1 MTAVVRAERLTKDF
15 PTGFWRPRPHRAL
28 DALSFDVP
36 TGGVFGL
43 LGPNGAGKTTTLKLI
58 VDLLRPTSGRAEVL
72 GRPAGDVEARR
83 RLGFLP
89 EHPAFYDHLTAEE
102 LLSYFGGLFGYT
114 GEGRRQRV
122 TRMLDLVGLG
132 EARRRP
138 LRQYSKG
145 MVQRV
150 GLAQALI
157 NDPELVI
164 LDEPMSGLDPLG
176 RREVRE
182 IILTLRD
189 EGRTVLFS
197 SHILSDAEL
206 LCSRVGIL
214 SKGQLVAA
222 GSVDDLTAGGGRG
235 WEIVVGDLSPAVA
248 ERLGSRVLRVT
259 RIADRRYTI
268 DLAADLRP
276 EPLIAELADAG
287 ATLVSVT
294 PLRTTLEDVFVA
306 RVGERPGPGAP
317 HSPSPAASTRQPPAG
332 TPEAR

>member
-1 MTAVVRAERLTKDF
+1 MTAVVRTEGLTKEF
-15 PTGFWRPRPHRAL
+15 SSGFWRPRPHRAL
-28 DALSFDVP
+28 EALSFDVP

-43 LGPNGAGKTTTLKLI
+43 LGPNGAGKSTTLKVLTG
-58 VDLLRPTSGRAEVL
+58 LLRPTAGRAEVL
-72 GRPAGDVEARR
+72 GRPPGDTGARQ

-102 LLSYFGGLFGYT
+102 LLTYFAGLFGYT
-114 GEGRRQRV
+114 GEDRRRRTGRL
-122 TRMLDLVGLG
+122 LDLVGLG
-132 EARRRP
+132 ADRRRP

-182 IILTLRD
+182 IILGLRD

-206 LCSRVGIL
+206 LCSRIGIL
-214 SKGQLVAA
+214 SKGRLVAL
-222 GSVDDLTAGGGRG
+222 GGLKDLTAAGAGPGGRG
-235 WEIVVGDLSPAVA
+235 CEVVVADLPAAVA
-248 ERLGSRVLRVT
+248 DALGGRVRRVT
-259 RIADRRYTI
+259 RIADGRYTI
-268 DLAADLRP
+268 ELAPDAAP
-276 EPLIAELADAG
+276 EPFIAELARAG
-287 ATLVSVT
+287 ASLVSVT
-294 PLRTTLEDVFVA
+294 PLRMTLEDVFVE
-306 RVGERPGPGAP
+306 RVG
-317 HSPSPAASTRQPPAG
+317 SQS
-332 TPEAR
+332 